1 MAITLKM
8 AARLLPFLQAITLR
22 RQTLK
27 RFTCA
32 AHIPGRVGASS
43 CLMAIWLVLPS
54 AAFPITQVG
63 GGLWRGRL
71 KFLIPKTGRKFGRT
85 GFLVTQGG
93 LTSVKEEGWSH
104 CDVLL
109 RKREG

>member
-1 MAITLKM
+1 MAV
-8 AARLLPFLQAITLR
+8 RLLPFLQAITLR
-22 RQTLK
+22 RETLK

-32 AHIPGRVGASS
+32 AHIPGRVVTSS
-43 CLMAIWLVLPS
+43 CLMAMQLVLPS
-54 AAFPITQVG
+54 ATIPLTQVG

-71 KFLIPKTGRKFGRT
+71 KFLIPKTGRKFGAT

-93 LTSVKEEGWSH
+93 LTSVGEGCSH
-104 CDVLL
+104 WDVLL

>member
-1 MAITLKM
+1 M

-32 AHIPGRVGASS
+32 AHIPGRVVTSS
-43 CLMAIWLVLPS
+43 FLMAIMLVLPS
-54 AAFPITQVG
+54 ATVPLTQVG

-71 KFLIPKTGRKFGRT
+71 KFLIPKTGRKAGTT
-85 GFLVTQGG
+85 GCLETQGG
-93 LTSVKEEGWSH
+93 LTSVGGGSKNGNW
-104 CDVLL
+104 DVLL

>member
-1 MAITLKM
+1 M

-27 RFTCA
+27 RFTFA
-32 AHIPGRVGASS
+32 AHIPGRVVASS
-43 CLMAIWLVLPS
+43 FLMALQLVLPS
-54 AAFPITQVG
+54 AAEVPLTQVG

-71 KFLIPKTGRKFGRT
+71 KFLIPKTGRKVGDT
-85 GFLVTQGG
+85 GCLVTQGG
-93 LTSVKEEGWSH
+93 LTSVVWGYSH

>member
-1 MAITLKM
+1 M

-27 RFTCA
+27 HFTCA
-32 AHIPGRVGASS
+32 AHIPGRVVTSS
-43 CLMAIWLVLPS
+43 FLMAIMLVLPS
-54 AAFPITQVG
+54 AAVVPLTQVG

-71 KFLIPKTGRKFGRT
+71 KFLIPKTGRKGGET
-85 GFLVTQGG
+85 GWLVTQGG
-93 LTSVKEEGWSH
+93 LTSVGKGCSDF
-104 CDVLL
+104 DVLL

>member
-1 MAITLKM
+1 M

-32 AHIPGRVGASS
+32 AHIPGRVVASS
-43 CLMAIWLVLPS
+43 CLMAMQLLLPVVLL
-54 AAFPITQVG
+54 TQVG

-71 KFLIPKTGRKFGRT
+71 KFLIPKTGRKVGST
-85 GFLVTQGG
+85 GYLVTQGG
-93 LTSVKEEGWSH
+93 LTSVKEGGWSNW
-104 CDVLL
+104 DVLL